1 MVTKKAIAVKQ
12 TTQRTYLGRAL
23 KDEHSGVEE
32 ELSPEVVDESGGL
45 ETLLIRLNQAL
56 VHPVQDLSQPG
67 ATHMHT
73 STAQLGILSSEGEG
87 GG

>member
-1 MVTKKAIAVKQ
+1 MKQ
-12 TTQRTYLGRAL
+12 LTYLGRAL

-67 ATHMHT
+67 ATHMLT
-73 STAQLGILSSEGEG
+73 STAQLGILPSEGEG